1 MEKLKKQWSEIYM
14 QTKDFFNVSMNI
26 STDGNSDQKMK
37 HAEHDINVKHS
48 NKNIDFSLS
57 HYNEIWHSGKT
68 ADDVLKET
76 YQPYFD
82 EYNKHARKGRK
93 VTNINDYFKSKKG
106 YVGNDFTMV
115 LSIGT
120 KEEWDKL
127 KEINPKLHESMMRT
141 ASHYLADY
149 AEHFNAKHKNLEL
162 INYATNVD
170 ESSPHIHMQV
180 VKKGFTKG
188 GKPSPSLNVA
198 LKAETGES
206 SNQKALSKFNQ
217 NECKAVQDD
226 FEHIR
231 EVFDDNHGL
240 SQALTNEHEKHMK
253 IKRPMGMS
261 QADYI
266 QTINLANE
274 AKKQRETIEK
284 LKRKNKQLQDENEQ
298 LEAKKKA
305 NQKENEELKQEN
317 QRLKD
322 EQQENQ
328 EMLDNMQELQENI
341 KNSNSQLITRN
352 DVLTTRNKRLMS
364 ENQTLSTENIN
375 AKNDFDRIS
384 KQYDD
389 LATKYQDMSKQF
401 DEYYN
406 GQMSILSKQSF
417 VKEVMTTK
425 PKALEESKEL
435 SPIFERNKHYHHK
448 KRKKYRS
455 KSNDGPEL

>member
-1 MEKLKKQWSEIYM
+1 M
-14 QTKDFFNVSMNI
+14 QNREFFNVSMNI
-26 STDGNSDQKMK
+26 STEGNSDGKMK
-37 HAEHDINVKHS
+37 HAEHDIHVKHS
-48 NKNIDFSLS
+48 NKNIDFSRS
-57 HYNEIWHSGKT
+57 KYNQIWHSGKT
-68 ADDVLKET
+68 TDDVLKET

-115 LSIGT
+115 LNIGT
-120 KEEWDKL
+120 KEEWAKL
-127 KEINPKLHESMMRT
+127 KELKPELHESMMRT

-149 AEHFNAKHKNLEL
+149 AEHFNARHENFEV

-217 NECKAVQDD
+217 NECKVLQDD
-226 FEHIR
+226 FEHVR
-231 EVFDDNHGL
+231 EMFDDYHVF
-240 SQALTNEHEKHMK
+240 SQALTNEHEKHME

-317 QRLKD
+317 QQLKD
-322 EQQENQ
+322 EQQANQ
-328 EMLDNMQELQENI
+328 EILDNMQELQENI
-341 KNSNSQLITRN
+341 KSSNSQLIARN
-352 DVLTTRNKRLMS
+352 EVLETRNKRLAH

-375 AKNDFDRIS
+375 AKTEFNRVT

-389 LATKYQDMSKQF
+389 LATNYQNVSKQF
-401 DEYYN
+401 DTYYN
-406 GQMSILSKQSF
+406 GQMSILSKEDF
-417 VKEVMTTK
+417 VKQVMTTK
-425 PKALEESKEL
+425 PTALEESKAL
-435 SPIFERNKHYHHK
+435 SPILEKNKQYNHK
-448 KRKKYRS
+448 RRKKHRS